1 MGGHDGAN
9 CMIIRRRTHLLLFLC
24 AGVIVV
30 ATTFAGAQRP
40 ASTPAPVS
48 SGIQTAPLTQAMP
61 VDPFVKI
68 GTLPNGVRYYVRGNN
83 RPGARA
89 ELRLVVKAGSVLE
102 DEDQRGL
109 AHFVEH
115 MAFDGTA
122 HFPKQDIIAFMQ
134 SLGMKFGA
142 HVNAYTSF
150 DETVFMLQVP
160 TDTLEV
166 LDRSLLILEDWA
178 HNVTFDP
185 VEIEK
190 ERGVITEEWR
200 LGLGAQARIRD
211 KEFPI
216 LLKDSRY
223 AARIPIGLMEVV
235 QHFQPEVLKRFYANW
250 YRPDLLGVVAV
261 GDFDTAAVEALI
273 KKHFGPLTGPASPRP
288 RPTYDVPEQPGTR
301 FAITTDKEATQ
312 TTVEIENLLPARVQ
326 GTIGEY
332 REEMIDRLFEGMLS
346 ARLDELTQKPDAP
359 FLDTTVGRGLF
370 LARTR
375 EQAVL
380 GALVKDEGVER
391 GMDALLTE
399 AERAARFGF
408 TQTEFDRLKANLLRG
423 YERIVAGQD
432 SRESSSRAEEYI
444 RNFLQQEPVPTVA
457 DEYELHK
464 RFLPQITLAEVNTR
478 ARDWFQDR
486 NRIVLVNAP
495 ERTGMAIPNEARL
508 SGVIKEEAGKSLNAY
523 VDSAGGAALL
533 NTVPVAG
540 SIARTTTKAAVDI
553 TEWELS
559 NGVKVVLKPTTNH
572 ADEILM
578 RATSPGGTSLADAKD
593 YIPASTAAQ
602 VIAAGGLGSLSA
614 TDLQKVMTGKVAA
627 VRPFI
632 GDIETGLL
640 GSSAPK
646 DLETMFQLVYLTFT
660 QPRADPTAFAVQLA
674 QAKSALA
681 NQAADPEYAFVEML
695 TDTLGQNHPRRRL
708 PTPADLDRWDLSRS
722 LTFYKERFADASN
735 FTFVFVGS
743 FDVAAMRPLVE
754 RYLGSLPS
762 RRRHETWKDIGA
774 KTATGVI
781 EKRVEKG
788 IAPKSQAAIVFTG
801 PFEYDQKHR
810 VVLRALTQ
818 ALEARLL
825 DSLRQQ
831 LGGVY
836 SPSVNPRF
844 DRAPQAEYSVA
855 IEFGCDPQRTDELI
869 RRVFQEI
876 DGLKTEGPSVALM
889 RDIREGF
896 LREFETNSRED
907 RYLLGEIVGAY
918 QSGEDVTNIWAL
930 PDLYRSLDAAT
941 VQRAARMYLNVNNYV
956 EVTLFPEKRDKK

>member
-1 MGGHDGAN
+1 M
-9 CMIIRRRTHLLLFLC
+9 
-24 AGVIVV
+24 
-30 ATTFAGAQRP
+30 
-40 ASTPAPVS
+40 
-48 SGIQTAPLTQAMP
+48 
-61 VDPFVKI
+61 
-68 GTLPNGVRYYVRGNN
+68 
-83 RPGARA
+83 
-89 ELRLVVKAGSVLE
+89 
-102 DEDQRGL
+102 
-109 AHFVEH
+109 
-115 MAFDGTA
+115 
-122 HFPKQDIIAFMQ
+122 
-134 SLGMKFGA
+134 
-142 HVNAYTSF
+142 
-150 DETVFMLQVP
+150 
-160 TDTLEV
+160 
-166 LDRSLLILEDWA
+166 
-178 HNVTFDP
+178 
-185 VEIEK
+185 
-190 ERGVITEEWR
+190 
-200 LGLGAQARIRD
+200 
-211 KEFPI
+211 
-216 LLKDSRY
+216 
-223 AARIPIGLMEVV
+223 
-235 QHFQPEVLKRFYANW
+235 
-250 YRPDLLGVVAV
+250 
-261 GDFDTAAVEALI
+261 
-273 KKHFGPLTGPASPRP
+273 
-288 RPTYDVPEQPGTR
+288 
-301 FAITTDKEATQ
+301 
-312 TTVEIENLLPARVQ
+312 
-326 GTIGEY
+326 
-332 REEMIDRLFEGMLS
+332 
-346 ARLDELTQKPDAP
+346 
-359 FLDTTVGRGLF
+359 
-370 LARTR
+370 
-375 EQAVL
+375 
-380 GALVKDEGVER
+380 
-391 GMDALLTE
+391 
-399 AERAARFGF
+399 
-408 TQTEFDRLKANLLRG
+408 
-423 YERIVAGQD
+423 
-432 SRESSSRAEEYI
+432 
-444 RNFLQQEPVPTVA
+444 PTVA

-486 NRIVLVNAP
+486 NRVVLVNAP
-495 ERTGMAIPNEARL
+495 ERAGMAIPNEARL

-540 SIARTTTKAAVDI
+540 SISRTTTKDAVDI
-553 TEWELS
+553 TEWELA

-578 RATSPGGTSLADAKD
+578 RATSPGGTSLAGAND

-681 NQAADPEYAFVEML
+681 NQAADPEYTFVEML

-708 PTPADLDRWDLSRS
+708 PTPADLDQWDLSRS

-743 FDVAAMRPLVE
+743 FDMAAMRPLVE

-762 RRRHETWKDIGA
+762 RRRHETWKDFGA

-844 DRAPQAEYSVA
+844 DRAPQAEYSVT

-907 RYLLGEIVGAY
+907 RHLLGEIVGAY